1 MVSQEAN
8 LTADDA
14 EPQNQEAETALLFY
28 QGLRGIYEMH
38 YGGELRLVE
47 NTLSLHVLFDS
58 DPGDGFV
65 PSICKPCSCLLR
77 LISQID
83 GRIEIRLHF

>member
-1 MVSQEAN
+1 MVSQEVN

-47 NTLSLHVLFDS
+47 NTLSLHVCCLTLILVMVSSLLFVS
-58 DPGDGFV
+58 LV
-65 PSICKPCSCLLR
+65 RAC
-77 LISQID
+77 
-83 GRIEIRLHF
+83 